1 MKKYSQL
8 LLIAMFPFL
17 QSFAQNSSNNFKRF
31 GFKAGVNFTNMN
43 FNRGVPPPAAPIQA
57 AWKPGFATGFLL
69 RVPLHATLLIQPEYL
84 YSRIAGRDKSTG
96 VNYKFDY
103 LSMPVLLKYEPAAAK
118 IAVEAGPQIDLLINA
133 NKDIG
138 GISSN
143 ITHDT
148 EERNLGIVAGL
159 EFKVSKELRINARYM
174 HGLNHV
180 GIGQRSNVKEFK
192 YEQLTI
198 SASAIF

>member
-1 MKKYSQL
+1 
-8 LLIAMFPFL
+8 
-17 QSFAQNSSNNFKRF
+17 
-31 GFKAGVNFTNMN
+31 
-43 FNRGVPPPAAPIQA
+43 
-57 AWKPGFATGFLL
+57 
-69 RVPLHATLLIQPEYL
+69 
-84 YSRIAGRDKSTG
+84 
-96 VNYKFDY
+96 
-103 LSMPVLLKYEPAAAK
+103 MPVLLKYEPAAAK